1 MTFKKL
7 LADSSKCTG
16 CRSCEVWCSFQHVQ
30 ECNPTLARLK
40 VVPDEARGVF
50 VPGTCYHCEDPWCMN
65 ACPSEAIERDPAT
78 GAVVIMDDLCTR
90 CLICVDAC
98 PFEAIKIAPDG
109 SVFKCDLCQGNPV
122 CVWSCTREAI
132 TYQET
137 TPEYR
142 ERANARANRSGG
154 KV

>member
-1 MTFKKL
+1 MASKKL
-7 LADSSKCTG
+7 VPEPSKCTG
-16 CRSCEVWCSFQHVQ
+16 CHSCEVWCSHHHFQVS
-30 ECNPTLARLK
+30 NPSLARLRI
-40 VVPDEARGVF
+40 VTDEGQGVF
-50 VPGTCYHCEDPWCMN
+50 TPETCYHCEDPWCMN
-65 ACPSEAIERDPAT
+65 ACPSEAITRDPDT
-78 GAVVIMDDLCTR
+78 GAVVIEDDLCTL

-109 SVFKCDLCQGNPV
+109 SVYKCDLCQGNPD
-122 CVWSCTREAI
+122 CVWSCTREAL

-142 ERANARANRSGG
+142 EQANARAGKAGG